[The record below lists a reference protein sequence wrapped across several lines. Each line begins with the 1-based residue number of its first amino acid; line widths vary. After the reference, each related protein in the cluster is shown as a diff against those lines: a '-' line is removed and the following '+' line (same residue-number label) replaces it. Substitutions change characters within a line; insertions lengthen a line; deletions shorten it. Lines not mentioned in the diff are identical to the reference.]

1 MGRQQGAAYQ
11 RKVTVAIRSILI
23 RLCPL
28 AGVPT
33 VSMHGLR
40 HTCATLMLDTG
51 ASIGDVQMQLGHRY
65 LSTTLR
71 YDRARRRARADQA
84 GNALTSALTNLM

>member
-1 MGRQQGAAYQ
+1 
-11 RKVTVAIRSILI
+11 
-23 RLCPL
+23 
-28 AGVPT
+28 
-33 VSMHGLR
+33 
-40 HTCATLMLDTG
+40 
-51 ASIGDVQMQLGHRY
+51 MQLGHRY

>member
-1 MGRQQGAAYQ
+1 
-11 RKVTVAIRSILI
+11 
-23 RLCPL
+23 
-28 AGVPT
+28 
-33 VSMHGLR
+33 MHGLR

-71 YDRARRRARADQA
+71 YDRARRARADQA
-84 GNALTSALTNLM
+84 GNALTSALTSLM